1 MTGYQKL
8 ALAATSAIYGL
19 VIMGGV
25 VRVTGS
31 GLGCPD
37 WPLCHG
43 QVIPPLE
50 KPVLIEYSHRL
61 AATAGGFLVVG
72 LAVATWLTHRRSTV
86 MVTAAT
92 AAVALLVFQ
101 AVLGG
106 VTVVNELP
114 PNIVTA
120 HLAIA
125 LVLLSLMLLVTT
137 MAFLD
142 PQPSEGGPAAVPWLP
157 VVAALATY
165 GLILSGSYVVG
176 KGASIAC
183 TGWPLCNGE
192 VIPGGNERVL
202 IHFAHRLAAAGAGAL
217 IVAVVVQAWRQRPS
231 VRPLVVTAT
240 LALAFYIAQALLGAS
255 NIWFQLAPGVRAA
268 HLGVGTAVWM
278 TLVVHVILVY
288 RVPRPALA
296 EPESRLETLVQARS
310 LIAEGRREAI

>member
-8 ALAATSAIYGL
+8 AVAATSAIYAL

-72 LAVATWLTHRRSTV
+72 LAVATWVTHRRSTV
-86 MVTAAT
+86 MVVAAT
-92 AAVALLVFQ
+92 AAVVLLVFQ
-101 AVLGG
+101 ALLGG

-125 LVLLSLMLLVTT
+125 LVLLALLLLVTT
-137 MAFLD
+137 LAFLS
-142 PQPSEGGPAAVPWLP
+142 PQSGGGPAAIPWLP
-157 VVAALATY
+157 VAAALGTY

-183 TGWPLCNGE
+183 EGWPLCNGE
-192 VIPGGNERVL
+192 VIPGGNERVV

-217 IVAVVVQAWRQRPS
+217 IVALVVQAWRRQPR
-231 VRPLVVTAT
+231 VRPLVMTAT
-240 LALAFYIAQALLGAS
+240 LALAIYVAQALLGAS

-278 TLVVHVILVY
+278 TLVLHVILAY
-288 RVPRPALA
+288 RAAQPVQSRA
-296 EPESRLETLVQARS
+296 ESPTEALVQARP
-310 LIAEGRREAI
+310 LVAEGRREAI